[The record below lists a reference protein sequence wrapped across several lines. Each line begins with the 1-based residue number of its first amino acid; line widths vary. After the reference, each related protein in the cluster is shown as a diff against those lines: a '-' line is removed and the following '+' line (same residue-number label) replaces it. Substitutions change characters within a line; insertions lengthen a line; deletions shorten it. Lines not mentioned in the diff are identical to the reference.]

1 MGRGPAVI
9 RSYILSAVRSAVVPR
24 NGAFSHL
31 TLHDL
36 AKPVVMECI
45 RRSGIGVNDIDEI
58 IVGNALGAGGNPARL
73 ISLSAGLGEH
83 VGGLTIDR
91 QCCSGLDAINLAS
104 AMIKSGQ
111 ARIVIVGGVESYSRR
126 PLRSQTFHDGRPPI
140 AYDRPP
146 FTPWPERD
154 PDMAHAANE
163 LAKSLNISRQEQD
176 AWAMESHKKA
186 QASHAR
192 MASEIVPIEGVAGDV
207 FTRNLSE
214 KTCARMAP
222 IVGSIT
228 PANTSVAADAA
239 AFCIVACHDV
249 AKSMRGKS
257 VEIISG
263 RTIGGQPDCPGIAPI
278 AAIQQVLSDGNLQPH
293 EIDVAEIMEAYAAQ
307 ALACVSQAGLNKDLT
322 NLGGGSLARGH
333 PIGASGA
340 INAVRLYHELIGA
353 GGNGI
358 AAIAAAGGLGTAL
371 LLRA

>member
-1 MGRGPAVI
+1 
-9 RSYILSAVRSAVVPR
+9 
-24 NGAFSHL
+24 
-31 TLHDL
+31 
-36 AKPVVMECI
+36 
-45 RRSGIGVNDIDEI
+45 
-58 IVGNALGAGGNPARL
+58 
-73 ISLSAGLGEH
+73 
-83 VGGLTIDR
+83 
-91 QCCSGLDAINLAS
+91 
-104 AMIKSGQ
+104 
-111 ARIVIVGGVESYSRR
+111 
-126 PLRSQTFHDGRPPI
+126 
-140 AYDRPP
+140 
-146 FTPWPERD
+146 
-154 PDMAHAANE
+154 
-163 LAKSLNISRQEQD
+163 
-176 AWAMESHKKA
+176 
-186 QASHAR
+186 
-192 MASEIVPIEGVAGDV
+192 V
-207 FTRNLSE
+207 FTRNLFE

-307 ALACVSQAGLNKDLT
+307 AIACVSQTGLNKDLT

-340 INAVRLYHELIGA
+340 INAVRLYHELIDA